1 MTITELREKRA
12 KTWSAMENFL
22 DSHRNEQGVLNEEDD
37 AIYTKMEK
45 ELETYTNEIKRME
58 RRDAIE
64 AELNKPVSAPLT
76 AKPMAAKE
84 DEE

>member
-1 MTITELREKRA
+1 MTITELREKRS
-12 KTWSAMENFL
+12 KTWSAIETFL
-22 DSHRNEQGVLNEEDD
+22 NSHRNEQGILNEEDD

-64 AELNKPVSAPLT
+64 AELNKPVSTPLT
-76 AKPMAAKE
+76 AKPMTA
-84 DEE
+84 

>member
-22 DSHRNEQGVLNEEDD
+22 DSHRNEQGVLSVEDD

-58 RRDAIE
+58 RKDAM
-64 AELNKPVSAPLT
+64 VVFLT
-76 AKPMAAKE
+76 LAISL
-84 DEE
+84 